1 MDAIPYP
8 KIRYQGV
15 PRDPLTPHTQNPGYI
30 WVRVQDA
37 DAERALGDN
46 WHDTPADAIKSVPEG
61 AKITADQY
69 AALAAQA
76 VERGALA
83 PARPQ
88 QFADADKPQPAAH
101 QASAH
106 HADGPSD
113 PSAQI
118 HDPSDKTHHEGE
130 WPVESEKRRRR

>member
-1 MDAIPYP
+1 MDEKTYP
-8 KIRYQGV
+8 RIRYQGV

-46 WHDTPADAIKSVPEG
+46 WHDTPADAVKSVPEG

-88 QFADADKPQPAAH
+88 QFADADKPQPAGAPAAH
-101 QASAH
+101 QTSA
-106 HADGPSD
+106 PSD
-113 PSAQI
+113 PAAQLT
-118 HDPSDKTHHEGE
+118 DPSEKPHHEGE